1 METRL
6 LRYFL
11 TVAHEENITRAAE
24 VLHITQPTLSRQLV
38 QLEEETGVTLFIR
51 GKRKITLTPEGMLL
65 RRRAEEI
72 LSLVDKTEK
81 ELLQQDALVEG
92 TISIGCGEL
101 NSVNLLAQII
111 KDFKALYPKVKFNLH
126 TGNSDRLKEQ
136 LEQGL
141 IDIALLLEPI
151 SIEKYDFLRLPV
163 KERWGVIMPAG
174 CALAAKKSITARDL
188 TGLPLITGR
197 RATINN
203 ELNNW
208 IGRELRNLNIVFTTD
223 LAANA
228 ILMVT
233 SGLAYQ
239 LTLENPVPALDGTRV
254 TFRPLEPELSFGT
267 LLAWKRYA
275 PGSPAAEKFISHAK
289 CFLSMNQ
296 SQR

>member
-65 RRRAEEI
+65 RRRAE
-72 LSLVDKTEK
+72 EK

-141 IDIALLLEPI
+141 IDIALLLEPV

-163 KERWGVIMPAG
+163 KERWGVIMPAN

-208 IGRELRNLNIVFTTD
+208 IGRKLRNLNIVFTTD

>member
-141 IDIALLLEPI
+141 IDIALLLEPV

-163 KERWGVIMPAG
+163 KERWGVIMPTG

-228 ILMVT
+228 ILVSLFRY
-233 SGLAYQ
+233 SGFQ
-239 LTLENPVPALDGTRV
+239 VVNWV
-254 TFRPLEPELSFGT
+254 LSF
-267 LLAWKRYA
+267 AWYYLCCLFLPSYIYA
-275 PGSPAAEKFISHAK
+275 AYFDAEDMERADIQGDKFADANIEE
-289 CFLSMNQ
+289 N
-296 SQR
+296 

>member
-1 METRL
+1 MEP
-6 LRYFL
+6 
-11 TVAHEENITRAAE
+11 V
-24 VLHITQPTLSRQLV
+24 
-38 QLEEETGVTLFIR
+38 
-51 GKRKITLTPEGMLL
+51 
-65 RRRAEEI
+65 
-72 LSLVDKTEK
+72 
-81 ELLQQDALVEG
+81 
-92 TISIGCGEL
+92 
-101 NSVNLLAQII
+101 
-111 KDFKALYPKVKFNLH
+111 
-126 TGNSDRLKEQ
+126 
-136 LEQGL
+136 
-141 IDIALLLEPI
+141 

-163 KERWGVIMPAG
+163 KERWGVIMPTG

-239 LTLENPVPALDGTRV
+239 LTLENPVPA
-254 TFRPLEPELSFGT
+254 RPLEPELSFGT

>member
-1 METRL
+1 ME
-6 LRYFL
+6 LRTLQYFL
-11 TVAHEENITRAAE
+11 TVAREENITRASE
-24 VLHITQPTLSRQLV
+24 VLHITQPTLSRQMK
-38 QLEEETGVTLFIR
+38 QLEQELGTELFVR
-51 GKRKITLTPEGMLL
+51 GRNFALTEAGMLL

-92 TISIGCGEL
+92 TISIGCGAL

-141 IDIALLLEPI
+141 IDIALLLEPV

-163 KERWGVIMPAG
+163 KERWGVIMPTG
-174 CALAAKKSITARDL
+174 CALAEKKSITARDL

-233 SGLAYQ
+233 NGLAYQ
-239 LTLENPVPALDGTRV
+239 LTLENPLPALDGTRV

>member
-1 METRL
+1 M
-6 LRYFL
+6 
-11 TVAHEENITRAAE
+11 
-24 VLHITQPTLSRQLV
+24 

-111 KDFKALYPKVKFNLH
+111 KDFKALYPKIKFNLH

-141 IDIALLLEPI
+141 IDIALLLEPV

-239 LTLENPVPALDGTRV
+239 LTLENPVPALDETRV

>member
-72 LSLVDKTEK
+72 LSLVNKTEK
-81 ELLQQDALVEG
+81 ELLQQDALLEG

-141 IDIALLLEPI
+141 IDIALLLEPV

-163 KERWGVIMPAG
+163 KERWGVIMPTG

-188 TGLPLITGR
+188 TGLPLITDR

>member
-111 KDFKALYPKVKFNLH
+111 KDFKALYPKIKFNLH

-141 IDIALLLEPI
+141 IDIALLLEPV

-239 LTLENPVPALDGTRV
+239 LTLETPSPRWTERAL
-254 TFRPLEPELSFGT
+254 LSARWS
-267 LLAWKRYA
+267 LSSASARCL
-275 PGSPAAEKFISHAK
+275 PGSVMPPAAPPPKNSSAMQNAF
-289 CFLSMNQ
+289 
-296 SQR
+296 

>member
-141 IDIALLLEPI
+141 IDIALLLEPV

-163 KERWGVIMPAG
+163 KERWGVIMPTG
-174 CALAAKKSITARDL
+174 CALAAKKSGAVLEDAAQMGAGLLVTACPLCLYNL
-188 TGLPLITGR
+188 TKNAP
-197 RATINN
+197 A
-203 ELNNW
+203 
-208 IGRELRNLNIVFTTD
+208 GRELPVVYFT
-223 LAANA
+223 
-228 ILMVT
+228 
-233 SGLAYQ
+233 Q
-239 LTLENPVPALDGTRV
+239 
-254 TFRPLEPELSFGT
+254 
-267 LLAWKRYA
+267 LLAQA
-275 PGSPAAEKFISHAK
+275 LGVDAAREDE
-289 CFLSMNQ
+289 
-296 SQR
+296 R